1 LKKLL
6 GVGILVFTA
15 VLAVTVGYRMS
26 ADAMAVV
33 IGVVVGVLASIPM
46 SALILIV
53 TQRQRHAES
62 EARWTPQRQTPPVV
76 VIQGGQVA
84 QRPEWLPQDASSPF
98 SQSPIYQAYPV
109 SGVPATLGAPARQFK
124 VIGDDWSVS
133 ER

>member
-1 LKKLL
+1 MKKLL
-6 GVGILVFTA
+6 GVGILVFTV

-46 SALILIV
+46 SVLILIV
-53 TQRQRHAES
+53 TQRQRREES

-76 VIQGGQVA
+76 VIQGGQMA
-84 QRPEWLPQDASSPF
+84 QRPEWLPQGAASPF
-98 SQSPIYQAYPV
+98 SPSPIYQAYPV
-109 SGVPATLGAPARQFK
+109 SGVPSALGAPVRQFK
-124 VIGDDWSVS
+124 VIGDDWSAS

>member
-1 LKKLL
+1 MKKFV

-15 VLAVTVGYRMS
+15 VLAITVGYRMS

-46 SALILIV
+46 SAVILII
-53 TQRQRHAES
+53 TQRQRREEA

-76 VIQGGQVA
+76 VIQGGQMA
-84 QRPEWLPQDASSPF
+84 QRPEWLPQGAVSPF
-98 SQSPIYQAYPV
+98 SQTPIYQAYPV
-109 SGVPATLGAPARQFK
+109 AGVPAALGAPARQFK